1 MATVIPLGPIDQIP
15 VGEGRNFAVNSEVIA
30 VFRTRAG
37 EIYATQAYC
46 PHRSGP
52 LADGLLGTS
61 TIVCPL
67 HDRAFD
73 LKSGDGPAPECL
85 RIKTYAVSL
94 NDAREVVLSM

>member
-1 MATVIPLGPIDQIP
+1 VANTIALGPIDQIP
-15 VGEGRNFAVNSEVIA
+15 VGEGRNFAVNNEMIA

-37 EIYATQAYC
+37 EVYATQAHC

-52 LADGLLGTS
+52 LADGLLGAT

-67 HDRAFD
+67 HDRVFD

-85 RIKTYAVSL
+85 KLKTYPVSL
-94 NDAREVVLSM
+94 NDAREVVLLL

>member
-1 MATVIPLGPIDQIP
+1 MATTIALGNIDQIP
-15 VGEGRNFAVNSEVIA
+15 VGEGRNFAVNSETIA

-37 EIYATQAYC
+37 QVYATQAYC

-52 LADGLLGTS
+52 LADGLLGAT

-73 LKSGDGPAPECL
+73 LTSGDGPAPECL
-85 RIKTYAVSL
+85 KLKTYRVSL
-94 NDAREVVLSM
+94 NDAREVVLSL

>member
-1 MATVIPLGPIDQIP
+1 VADTIALGPIDQIP
-15 VGEGRNFAVNSEVIA
+15 VGEGRNFAVNNETIA

-37 EIYATQAYC
+37 EIYATQARC

-52 LADGLLGTS
+52 LADGLLGAT

-73 LKSGDGPAPECL
+73 LKSGDGPSPECL
-85 RIKTYAVSL
+85 KLKTYPVSL
-94 NDAREVVLSM
+94 NDAREVMLLL